1 MIHTKTSWS
10 LLSFNVLSVQKLS
23 SSKNVFPCILNPGTE
38 GYWGMFEVARNCLIA
53 PVVTD

>member
-23 SSKNVFPCILNPGTE
+23 SSKNVFPCILNPRTE